1 MKTSQMFLIQ
11 CVLGVIG
18 SIIGAYAAHMVFD
31 KFGVLAI
38 PVAIIMVLL
47 LIGGILAITYWIM
60 NRPVTEIPEV
70 KEPEDDYK
78 DL

>member
-1 MKTSQMFLIQ
+1 MKTSHMFLIQ
-11 CVLGVIG
+11 CVLGIIG
-18 SIIGAYAAHMVFD
+18 SIIGAYIAHAVFD
-31 KFGVLAI
+31 KFGALAI

-60 NRPVTEIPEV
+60 NRPVTEITEV